1 MENKEINKASI
12 EKYFSGEGSAEDSE
26 YVRSLMCDNAYEKE
40 LHRILSRQF
49 SSLVNDEGHGG
60 VNLDHILHRIHYNI
74 NTNETGKK
82 SKVSVAMMWM
92 LRIAA
97 VIILPVMVYWGISGY
112 FRLKDREQAWVEIKA
127 PAWTRAQFTLPDG
140 TIGWLNSNSSIKYNL
155 DFVNNRRLLLNGEA
169 FFDVFRDRQRP
180 FSVMTGSVVLKVLG
194 TKFNVAS
201 YTDEPDVE
209 VVLEEGSLVVSDSM
223 GKSHHMDPNDLV
235 TLDKRN
241 GEITTEPVQTQKYL
255 SWKEGKLVFRNDP
268 LDVICRRLARWYNVD
283 VEVNVASV
291 DNLRLRATFID
302 ESLESVLDLLKRSL
316 PINYRIEGGRLGMDN
331 TYSKK
336 RVIILPR

>member
-12 EKYFSGEGSAEDSE
+12 ERYFSGDGSAEDSH
-26 YVRSLMCDNAYEKE
+26 YVRSLMCDSAYEKE
-40 LHRILSRQF
+40 LQRVLSRQF
-49 SSLVNDEGHGG
+49 SALAIEEENRG
-60 VNLDHILHRIHYNI
+60 VSLDHILHRIHYNI
-74 NTNETGKK
+74 NSNEAGKK
-82 SKVSVAMMWM
+82 SRASGIVIWI

-97 VIILPVMVYWGISGY
+97 VIVLPVMVYWGISGY
-112 FRLKDREQAWVEIKA
+112 FNLKEREQAWVEIKA

-140 TIGWLNSNSSIKYNL
+140 TMGWLNSNSSIKYNL
-155 DFVNNRRLLLNGEA
+155 DFVNNRRLKLNGEA
-169 FFDVFRDRQRP
+169 FFDVFRDRERP

-201 YTDEPDVE
+201 YADEPDVE
-209 VVLEEGSLVVSDSM
+209 VVLEEGSLVVRDSL

-235 TLDKRN
+235 TLNKRN
-241 GEITTEPVQTQKYL
+241 GGMTTEMVQTQKYL

-316 PINYRIEGGRLGMDN
+316 PINYRIEGGKLGTDN